1 MNWSTVN
8 NVPASI
14 DTMLLLTDGS
24 VMAHGNQSSNWYR
37 LIPRQSDGSYAN
49 GTWKQTASM
58 QNDSNLTANFNG
70 PTYAPQF
77 FGSAVLQDGTLLVLG
92 GEYNVK
98 FCSTCAVD
106 ALEAQLYDP
115 VTDSW
120 TILPT
125 PSGWANIGDPSSAVL
140 PDGRVLFGNAKS
152 FQMATF
158 DPQTQ
163 AYFPTSAKN
172 DPSNEETFT
181 LLPTGD
187 VLTVQCTNAPNY
199 ELYTP
204 STDIWSQQGST
215 GVTLPQVCPGS
226 STGEIG
232 PAILLPNGKVFCIG
246 STGNTAI
253 YAPGAAGTAGTWS
266 NGPTLVD
273 SSPSKNTMFPMD
285 APAVLLTDGTVLLTA
300 SPGPPCTATGG
311 NFPGPT
317 TFYIYNPSSN
327 KAAIQ
332 SQSSTPTNSS
342 TPCFQ
347 GRFLLLPSGEVLY
360 SNQTNVVSILS
371 SVGGAQASWAPTIT
385 NCPSALILGH
395 TYQIFGTQFNGLSQA
410 CSYGDDAQMATNYPI
425 VRLQNNSG
433 NVYYLRTANHSTMGV
448 ATGTTQVSTFVSVP
462 TDIPAGDYSLFVV
475 ANGIPSA
482 HFAVS
487 VGTQDLVIRLEMSNF
502 TVGEVTAQQGLT
514 GAGNFG
520 DALEVEVEGFSQD
533 DIGSTLPTV
542 ADPISGLSYV
552 STGPGS
558 PSDLTLPPDQPQ
570 RFTFPFQAE
579 FANTGMFT
587 SSDQTVVLSATF
599 APPAGSV
606 SNNAQI
612 VLQQTPNPYMLHGG
626 SGPGAEWYLSVDIR
640 VFQLKAGEKLFGLAA
655 AQGTSP
661 QDGATTWI
669 QQTIDNLN
677 KDPAGLG
684 PVFDGLSQDE
694 DTSSLN
700 LLQTDNSGNNIYN
713 FALARVRYQ
722 DSQVANNVR
731 LFFRVFA
738 TQQVAPTYDPTTSY
752 FSYKSGSTVVPVLGV
767 EGDEIVTIPFFAHPR
782 VDASQPLS
790 SQPDPKNIHNINP
803 DPLGAVVDTYYGC
816 WLDINQPNDL
826 RFPDRMVGNTPS
838 DYQYGPYGSF
848 NNLVSIL
855 QLVRSQHQCLVC
867 EVSFDPDPITAGDDP
882 SDTDKLAQRNLA
894 FVSSANPGVDSSRLI
909 PQTFELK
916 PTPAT
921 LKLDQKPDE
930 LVIDWGNVPDGSTAQ
945 IYLPGTTS
953 AAILAWAATLY
964 TTHNL
969 RAFDSYTIEVNTGGT
984 TYIPIPKGTN
994 INFAGLLSVQ
1004 LPSGVKKGE
1013 TYDVIVRQ
1021 ITSDDYRQP
1030 VTQIT
1035 KPRGKKSQAV
1045 ADSPP
1050 SQYAW
1055 RHTSGI
1061 FKLTIPVDTRTEL
1074 LETEER
1080 YYAILQ
1086 FIAKSIPLASRW
1098 YPIFQRYLTQVAG
1111 RVEGFGGNPGTILP
1125 SGTGSLPGDGKK
1137 HPPCRRDHLVEFVGK
1152 VAGLIYNHFGDFEG
1166 FVLEEGCNRVRRF
1179 RSTECRLANLLGE
1192 AWKDRATVRVIT
1204 DSCDESCVLE
1214 VVVGGEPPTCCC

>member
-24 VMAHGNQSSNWYR
+24 VMAHVLASSNWYR
-37 LIPRQSDGSYAN
+37 LIPDNSGSYAN
-49 GTWKQTASM
+49 GTWKQTNSM
-58 QNDSNLTANFNG
+58 LNDSSLTATMNG
-70 PTYAPQF
+70 PTYGPVF
-77 FGSAVLQDGTLLVLG
+77 FGSAVLQDGTVLVFG
-92 GEYNVK
+92 GEYNVQYS
-98 FCSTCAVD
+98 STSKAVD
-106 ALEAQLYDP
+106 ALEVQLYDP

-125 PSGWANIGDPSSAVL
+125 PSGWTNIGDSASTVL
-140 PDGRVLFGNAKS
+140 ADGRVLFGNAITS
-152 FQMATF
+152 QIVTF

-163 AYFPTSAKN
+163 AYFLTSAKN
-172 DPSNEETFT
+172 DPSSEETFT

-187 VLTVQCTNAPNY
+187 VLTAQCTNGTNS

-204 STDIWSQQGST
+204 STDTWLQMGST
-215 GVTLPQVCPGS
+215 GVSLPQPCPKQGA
-226 STGEIG
+226 EIG
-232 PAILLPNGKVFCIG
+232 PAILLPNGNVFCIG
-246 STGNTAI
+246 ASGNTAI
-253 YAPGAAGTAGTWS
+253 YTPGAAGTAGTWS

-273 SSPSKNTMFPMD
+273 SSNNTMYPMD
-285 APAVLLTDGTVLLTA
+285 APAMLLTDGTVLLTA
-300 SPGPPCTATGG
+300 SPSPPCSY
-311 NFPGPT
+311 PGPT
-317 TFYIYNPSSN
+317 TFYIYNPSTN
-327 KAAIQ
+327 KATITTAP
-332 SQSSTPTNSS
+332 SNNGS
-342 TPCFQ
+342 PCFV

-360 SNQTNVVSILS
+360 SNQSGTVSILS
-371 SVGGAQASWAPTIT
+371 SVGGVQASWAPTIT

-395 TYQIFGTQFNGLSQA
+395 TYEIFGTQFNGLSQA

-425 VRLQNNSG
+425 VRLQDGTG

-448 ATGTTQVSTFVSVP
+448 ATGNTQVSTFVSVP
-462 TDIPAGDYSLFVV
+462 TDIPPGQYNLFVV

-482 HFAVS
+482 PFAVS
-487 VGTQDLVIRLEMSNF
+487 VGTQDLVVRLEMTNF

-514 GAGNFG
+514 GAGNFAN
-520 DALEVEVEGFSQD
+520 ALFVEVEGFSQNA
-533 DIGSTLPTV
+533 IGSTVPNV
-542 ADPISGLSYV
+542 PDPISGLAYV

-558 PSDLTLPPDQPQ
+558 PTDLTLPADQPQ
-570 RFTFPFQAE
+570 RFTFPFQAQ
-579 FANTGMFT
+579 FSDTKMFT
-587 SSDQTVVLSATF
+587 STDQTLVVSATF
-599 APPAGSV
+599 APPAGNSV
-606 SNNAQI
+606 SNNAQL
-612 VLQQTPNPYMLHGG
+612 VLQQTPNPYMFHGG
-626 SGPGAEWYLSVDIR
+626 SGPGAEWYLSVDIK
-640 VFQLKAGEKLFGLAA
+640 VFQLKAGEKLFGLTAG
-655 AQGTSP
+655 QGTSP

-669 QQTIDNLN
+669 QTTIDNLN

-684 PVFDGLSQDE
+684 PVFDGLPSEE
-694 DTSSLN
+694 DTAALN

-767 EGDEIVTIPFFAHPR
+767 QGDEIVTIPFFAAPR
-782 VDASQPLS
+782 VDVSQPLS
-790 SQPDPKNIHNINP
+790 SQPDPKNIWPINP

-826 RFPDRMVGNTPS
+826 RFPDRMVGNTPA

-882 SDTDKLAQRNLA
+882 SNTDKLAQRNLA
-894 FVSSANPGVDSSRLI
+894 FVSSANPGVDHSSRLI
-909 PQTFELK
+909 PQTFEMK
-916 PTPAT
+916 PTPAI

-930 LVIDWGNVPDGSTAQ
+930 LVIDWGNVPHGSTAQ

-953 AAILAWAATLY
+953 AAILAWAEKLY

-969 RAFDSYTIEVNTGGT
+969 RTFDSHTIEVNTGGT

-994 INFAGLLSVQ
+994 INFAGLLSTQ
-1004 LPSGVKKGE
+1004 LPLGVKKGDNYE
-1013 TYDVIVRQ
+1013 VLVRQ
-1021 ITSDDYRQP
+1021 ITSDDYTQP
-1030 VTQIT
+1030 ITQIT
-1035 KPRGKKSQAV
+1035 KRGSKKSQAI
-1045 ADSPP
+1045 AEAPP

-1055 RHTSGI
+1055 RRTSGI
-1061 FKLTIPVDTRTEL
+1061 FKLTIPVDTKTEL

-1098 YPIFQRYLTQVAG
+1098 YPIFERYLTQVAG
-1111 RVEGFGGNPGTILP
+1111 RVEGFGGNAGTILP
-1125 SGTGSLPGDGKK
+1125 SGTGNLPGDGKK
-1137 HPPCRRDHLVEFVGK
+1137 HPLPCPRDHLVEFVGK

-1166 FVLEEGCNRVRRF
+1166 FVLEEGCNRIRRF
-1179 RSTECRLANLLGE
+1179 RSTECRLANILGE

-1204 DSCDESCVLE
+1204 ESCDESCVLE